1 MFTVYRLLVLIAFS
15 IENNTQQHGGCHFMS
30 QQKKVALFV
39 TCLVDQMM
47 PEVGVNTVKL
57 LRRAGYEV
65 TFPLEQV
72 CCGQPFFNSGFREEA
87 KRLAKRTIDTFADET
102 AVVLPSG
109 SCTTMI
115 RQEYPHLFEDDPK
128 YYYRALRLA
137 SKTYELGE
145 FLVKIAEWHPE
156 LLATKNDETITYH
169 DSCHMCRMLGLK
181 NEPRQLLNE
190 AGYII
195 DEMAESDRCCGFG
208 GLFSVRMK
216 EVSNAMT
223 SEKVQQAEATSAK
236 TLVTS
241 DPGCLMQMRGMI
253 PDDSDL
259 KAEHISTMLEKVTR

>member
-1 MFTVYRLLVLIAFS
+1 
-15 IENNTQQHGGCHFMS
+15 MS

-65 TFPLEQV
+65 TFPPEQV

-87 KRLAKRTIDTFADET
+87 KKLARVTIDAFAEET

-115 RQEYPHLFEDDPK
+115 RQEYPHLFEDEPK

-137 SKTYELGE
+137 AKTYELGE

-156 LLATKNDETITYH
+156 LMALENETEAETITYH

-181 NEPRQLLNE
+181 NEPRQLLTE
-190 AGYII
+190 AGYQI
-195 DEMAESDRCCGFG
+195 DEMPESDICCGFG

-223 SEKVQQAEATSAK
+223 TKKVKMADDTGAK

-241 DPGCLMQMRGMI
+241 DPGCLMQMRGML
-253 PDDSDL
+253 PNDSNL
-259 KAEHISTMLEKVTR
+259 EIEHISTMLERATR

>member
-1 MFTVYRLLVLIAFS
+1 
-15 IENNTQQHGGCHFMS
+15 MS
-30 QQKKVALFV
+30 QEKEVALFV

-47 PEVGVNTVKL
+47 PEVGVSSVKL
-57 LRRAGYEV
+57 LRRAGYTV
-65 TFPLEQV
+65 TFTAEQT
-72 CCGQPFFNSGFREEA
+72 CCGQPFFNSGFQDEA
-87 KRLAKRTIDTFADET
+87 RRLARRTIDLFAEET

-115 RQEYPHLFEDDPK
+115 RQEYPPLFEDEPK

-137 SKTYELGE
+137 EKTYELGE
-145 FLVKIAEWHPE
+145 FLVKIADWRPQ
-156 LLATKNDETITYH
+156 LLASNQETEPITYH

-181 NEPRQLLNE
+181 DEPRQLLTN
-190 AGYII
+190 AGYHL

-223 SEKVQQAEATSAK
+223 AEKIRQAVQTNAA

-241 DPGCLMQMRGMI
+241 DPGCLMQMRGML
-253 PDDSDL
+253 PADNDL
-259 KAEHISTMLEKVTR
+259 QIEHTATLLEKASR